1 MLYSFGAFVLR
12 GVSFF
17 LIPIYTRY
25 LVPAEYG
32 KLELL
37 NTFASTLEIV
47 FALGL
52 FQVFYS
58 EFFKKDDEGKK
69 ELVDRIIST
78 YLSVTTF
85 LYVLSGI
92 VVWLFHKSLMV

>member
-1 MLYSFGAFVLR
+1 MLYSLGAFVLR

-47 FALGL
+47 FSLGL
-52 FQVFYS
+52 FQVFYT
-58 EFFKKDDEGKK
+58 EFFKKDEEGKK

-78 YLSVTTF
+78 YLSITTL
-85 LYVLSGI
+85 LYVVSGLVI
-92 VVWLFHKSLMV
+92 WIFHESLRN